1 MNICKRENRPRPKLI
16 TPAKGTEGDCTD
28 ETMVGMC
35 DINRIIQRY
44 GGNLAELAAWRG
56 SMSYGDQPPDNLE
69 DALDM
74 LNNAK
79 DLCNSLG
86 VDSIS
91 DALNKLNKPT
101 TEESSKVDIEKKEVI
116 NEKAENQQ
124 KTFEANL
131 SENSQQ
137 SETN

>member
-1 MNICKRENRPRPKLI
+1 MKICNRENRPRPMLI

-28 ETMVGMC
+28 ETMAGMC

-56 SMSYGDQPPDNLE
+56 SMSYGEQPPDNLE
-69 DALDM
+69 DALVM

-79 DLCNSLG
+79 DICNRLG

-91 DALNKLNKPT
+91 DALTKLNNPT
-101 TEESSKVDIEKKEVI
+101 TDESSNVEIVKKEVS
-116 NEKAENQQ
+116 NEKTENQPETIE
-124 KTFEANL
+124 KNL
-131 SENSQQ
+131 PENSQQ
-137 SETN
+137 S

>member
-1 MNICKRENRPRPKLI
+1 MKIITRENRPRPRLV
-16 TPAKGTEGDCTD
+16 TPAKGEQGDCTD
-28 ETMVGMC
+28 ETMAGMC

-56 SMSYGDQPPDNLE
+56 SMSYGEQPPDNLE

-79 DLCNSLG
+79 DICNNLG

-91 DALNKLNKPT
+91 DALAKLITPSTIENSPT
-101 TEESSKVDIEKKEVI
+101 TENSSEVVETVKSTEVT
-116 NEKAENQQ
+116 NETTENQ
-124 KTFEANL
+124 
-131 SENSQQ
+131 
-137 SETN
+137 

>member
-1 MNICKRENRPRPKLI
+1 MNICKRENLPRPKLI
-16 TPAKGTEGDCTD
+16 TPAKGSVGDCTD

-56 SMSYGDQPPDNLE
+56 SMSYGEQAPDNLE

-79 DLCNSLG
+79 DICNNLG
-86 VDSIS
+86 VDSITA
-91 DALNKLNKPT
+91 ALAKLTTPLT
-101 TEESSKVDIEKKEVI
+101 TENSSEVVESVKETEVK
-116 NEKAENQQ
+116 NETSENQQ
-124 KTFEANL
+124 
-131 SENSQQ
+131 ENI
-137 SETN
+137 

>member
-1 MNICKRENRPRPKLI
+1 MKICKRENRPRPVLI

-56 SMSYGDQPPDNLE
+56 SMSYGEQPPDNLE

-79 DLCNSLG
+79 DICHNLG

-91 DALNKLNKPT
+91 DAIDRLNVPRGTETPEKEIEVKNET
-101 TEESSKVDIEKKEVI
+101 T
-116 NEKAENQQ
+116 ENQQ
-124 KTFEANL
+124 
-131 SENSQQ
+131 ENIQKDIS
-137 SETN
+137 SNGE